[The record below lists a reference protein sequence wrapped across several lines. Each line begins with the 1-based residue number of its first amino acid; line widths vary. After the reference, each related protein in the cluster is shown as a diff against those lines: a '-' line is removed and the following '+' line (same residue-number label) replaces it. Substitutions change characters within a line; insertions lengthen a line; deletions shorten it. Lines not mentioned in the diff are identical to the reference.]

1 MAKNKTNKGGL
12 FAYLRGVRQELK
24 KVVWPTRE
32 ELTSNTIVVFAV
44 CIFFA
49 VAFWLIDTGILALLR
64 HVLGVTIS

>member
-1 MAKNKTNKGGL
+1 MAKQKTNKGGF

-32 ELTSNTIVVFAV
+32 ELLSNTVIVFAV
-44 CIFFA
+44 CAFFA
-49 VAFWLIDTGILALLR
+49 LAFWLIDTGFLALLR